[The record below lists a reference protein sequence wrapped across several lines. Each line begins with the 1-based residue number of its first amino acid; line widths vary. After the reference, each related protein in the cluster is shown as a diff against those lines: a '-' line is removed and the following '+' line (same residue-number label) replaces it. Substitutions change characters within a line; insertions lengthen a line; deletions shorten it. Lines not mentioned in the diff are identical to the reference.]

1 MEPDIFFV
9 TNSPYNKLAISDFY
23 FILFLLRDLLTSNW
37 VTWRD
42 LRDRK
47 SDDFF
52 YGESNLI
59 NSLKNE
65 AKKKWTSSHIKSV
78 NLLLKVVYRANRT

>member
-1 MEPDIFFV
+1 VDQIDMAPDMFFV
-9 TNSPYNKLAISDFY
+9 TNSPYNKLAISDYY

-52 YGESNLI
+52 MANQTLSIRYRM
-59 NSLKNE
+59 KP
-65 AKKKWTSSHIKSV
+65 KKMDVLAYKKC
-78 NLLLKVVYRANRT
+78 